1 MNLFVIFGNQLFNP
15 IFLKNLGCTDVYMAE
30 DFGLCTYQKHHKLK
44 LYMFLTAMREY
55 KDELD
60 AAGIHVHYK
69 NLNEADNAP
78 YIDALNDFVK
88 DKTDTVNFFEIEDK
102 PFETEFQKLES
113 KGIKLIEHQSPM
125 FIFSREEFAK
135 FHEGKKLFRMAP
147 FYKFGRKKLN
157 LLVDNEMNPLGGNGH
172 LMRKIEKK
180 FLKVCKYPRYQ
191 EIKYPNMVKRS
202 KN

>member
-157 LLVDNEMNPLGGNGH
+157 LLVDSEMNPLGC
-172 LMRKIEKK
+172 L
-180 FLKVCKYPRYQ
+180 LYTSPSPRDQ
-191 EIKYPNMVKRS
+191 RGSRMPS
-202 KN
+202 SA